1 MMKIGHW
8 NISGKAEKPQESAVS
23 LSTSQKTYSQDSPF
37 ACVNMGKVLVAEKRL
52 RHHFRGAAAIF
63 FRRK

>member
-8 NISGKAEKPQESAVS
+8 SISGKAEKPQEGAAS

-37 ACVNMGKVLVAEKRL
+37 ACVSMGKVLVAEKRL
-52 RHHFRGAAAIF
+52 RHHFLVPQHIF
-63 FRRK
+63 